1 MGGEALPADALV
13 TLNPAAGNFN
23 GVLGCINYGGTYTA
37 EGDDVWFGEY
47 GHSYNRCGEG
57 EPDGLEAKL
66 TVSGVTDYRLRG
78 TELELLTYTG
88 KTLLFTRAP

>member
-1 MGGEALPADALV
+1 MTTWWYHRELKLCLKTLV
-13 TLNPAAGNFN
+13 KAVKVEEVVQS
-23 GVLGCINYGGTYTA
+23 VL
-37 EGDDVWFGEY
+37 EL
-47 GHSYNRCGEG
+47 
-57 EPDGLEAKL
+57 GLEAKL